1 MSFIAS
7 KRKPGKRRGPIL
19 LKQPA
24 AIKTSKKDLLMK
36 RKSKPKKI
44 AQSVFEQLGFS
55 GEESRAATIK
65 ADMLADILKIVSQR
79 EYSQA
84 DVARIWGKPHS
95 RANEIL
101 RGKLHLVSVETII
114 DLLDKLGA
122 DVKVSVHMRN
132 AS

>member
-1 MSFIAS
+1 
-7 KRKPGKRRGPIL
+7 
-19 LKQPA
+19 
-24 AIKTSKKDLLMK
+24 MK
-36 RKSKPKKI
+36 RKTK
-44 AQSVFEQLGFS
+44 AQKAEQQNVFEQLGFS
-55 GEESRAATIK
+55 GEESRTATIK
-65 ADMLADILKIVSQR
+65 ADMLADILNIVSKR

-101 RGKLHLVSVETII
+101 RGKLHLVSVETMI